1 MKLRSRERLVVLVFG
16 GVFLAAFY
24 VGWKL
29 VGPIVTVPALSLALT
44 VLLLVGFDRVHRL
57 RRDLRDNAVQMQSLL
72 ETHRLLKTD
81 APLPTLGGSAMEPDC
96 ANVLIHHILKY
107 RPRLIV
113 EAGSG
118 SSTVLAA
125 ECLRQIGAGKVIALE
140 HLPEFAERTRRRLE
154 QRGLGPFAEVRSAPL
169 EPQSIDGRDWP
180 WFSVDAQKFDEAI
193 DLLVVDG
200 PPAGKPN
207 REARFPALPRLVSQM
222 NRRAW
227 VIVDDANRRGERRIL
242 QRWKEAFAN
251 LDYEEE
257 ILPTKLGTA
266 VISLS
271 RRE

>member
-16 GVFLAAFY
+16 GLFLAGFY

-29 VGPIVTVPALSLALT
+29 LGPIVTVPALSLALT

-57 RRDLRDNAVQMQSLL
+57 RRDLRDHAVQMQSLL
-72 ETHRLLKTD
+72 ETYRLLETD
-81 APLPTLGGSAMEPDC
+81 APLPALGGY
-96 ANVLIHHILKY
+96 ILKH

-140 HLPEFAERTRRRLE
+140 HLPRFAELTRRNLAS
-154 QRGLGPFAEVRSAPL
+154 RGLSSFAEVRSAPL
-169 EPQSIDGRDWP
+169 EPQTIDGREWM
-180 WFSVDAQKFDEAI
+180 WFSVDAQTFDEPI

-207 REARFPALPRLVSQM
+207 REARFPALPRLVSQL
-222 NRRAW
+222 NRQAW
-227 VIVDDANRRGERRIL
+227 VIVDDAYRRGERRVL
-242 QRWKEAFAN
+242 QRWRETFGE
-251 LDYEEE
+251 LDYREE

-266 VISLS
+266 VIRLARS
-271 RRE
+271 E